1 MARKPLRCRLGWH
14 RWGPQHDEYGQ
25 RYVGCVRCDK
35 RTEVADFYPPG
46 MGGGLLTDQVP
57 AGLLINSPRRG

>member
-14 RWGPQHDEYGQ
+14 KWGPQHDEHGQ
-25 RYVGCVRCDK
+25 RYLGCVRCHK

-46 MGGGLLTDQVP
+46 MGGGL
-57 AGLLINSPRRG
+57 